1 MSARQSHLLVSLWRA
16 RPPTN
21 SPPPPDT
28 SATTSLQHSKRAR
41 ISSLVCPGS
50 TLVTTRVRRHT
61 KAHHRRDASSRTFS
75 AERGDGNLRA
85 HSVRSGGQGPRRSP
99 LHHKPL
105 HPEAHPPD
113 GPSGR
118 WQTLSAAAASAPA
131 CCSVSAVFSVVEV
144 MTATGNFAPGQ

>member
-21 SPPPPDT
+21 SPPPPPPEPT
-28 SATTSLQHSKRAR
+28 TQQTTSLQHSKQAR

-61 KAHHRRDASSRTFS
+61 KAHHRRDASSRRFS

-85 HSVRSGGQGPRRSP
+85 HSVRSRDTRHTPCGAYSDQIATVPIWVPPRIPAALAASMGIKRARKARSR
-99 LHHKPL
+99 
-105 HPEAHPPD
+105 
-113 GPSGR
+113 S
-118 WQTLSAAAASAPA
+118 TLS
-131 CCSVSAVFSVVEV
+131 VFNDSFGIV
-144 MTATGNFAPGQ
+144 